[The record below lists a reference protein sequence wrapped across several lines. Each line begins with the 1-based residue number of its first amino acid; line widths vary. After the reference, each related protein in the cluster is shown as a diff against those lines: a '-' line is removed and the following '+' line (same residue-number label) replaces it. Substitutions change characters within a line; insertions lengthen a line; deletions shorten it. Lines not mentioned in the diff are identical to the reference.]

1 MAMNKKIEPDQLAKT
16 PAKMNEKGDIAKGSS
31 NEFNLTINARLEE
44 LESMP
49 HRNAVLHWA
58 AFVFA
63 LMSLIL
69 LSAWVFSSRGLV
81 PFNWILLDIGL
92 GIAFAIE
99 FFTRSE
105 FRWKHFKYMRTHF
118 FDFIALVPALALV
131 NQGFIIEGVWL
142 WLVLIARAT
151 RVVDRLLGDG
161 FVRRNVLAL
170 VEGFEEELTDR
181 VLERIITRVQADM
194 DRACFSQAIATAL
207 SRNKPAL
214 LQRVRAATPNQ
225 GFVPGVARI
234 VGLDKALEHA
244 EENTYDAIVGIMNS
258 NEVDN
263 AIRDVINSA
272 FSRMHSELGTRSW
285 RKHLGIKRR
294 KIIEPTDAQALD
306 QEA

>member
-1 MAMNKKIEPDQLAKT
+1 MSINKKIEPGQATLKPT
-16 PAKMNEKGDIAKGSS
+16 NITGKNDITQKASIES
-31 NEFNLTINARLEE
+31 NSPINARLEE

-49 HRNAVLHWA
+49 HRSAVLHWA
-58 AFVFA
+58 AFVLA

-69 LSAWVFSSRGLV
+69 LSAWVFSSRGPV
-81 PFNWILLDIGL
+81 PFNWIMLDIGL

-105 FRWKHFKYMRTHF
+105 FRWKRAGYLRTHF
-118 FDFIALVPALALV
+118 FDFIAIVPVLALV

-142 WLVLIARAT
+142 WIILIARTA

-161 FVRRNVLAL
+161 FIRRNFLAL

-181 VLERIITRVQADM
+181 VLERIVTRVQADM
-194 DRACFSQAIATAL
+194 DRAGFSQAIAGAL

-234 VGLDKALEHA
+234 VGLDKALERA
-244 EENTYDAIVGIMNS
+244 EENTYDAVVGIMNS

-272 FSRMHSELGTRSW
+272 FSRMRSELGARSW
-285 RKHLGIKRR
+285 RQHLGIKSR
-294 KIIEPTDAQALD
+294 KVRETTDIHSPN
-306 QEA
+306 QEV